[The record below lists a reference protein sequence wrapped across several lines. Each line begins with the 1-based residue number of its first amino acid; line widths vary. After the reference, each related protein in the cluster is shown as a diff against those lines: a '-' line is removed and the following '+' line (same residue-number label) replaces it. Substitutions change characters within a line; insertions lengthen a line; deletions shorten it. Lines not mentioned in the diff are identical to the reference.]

1 MIMNAT
7 LKKILFLLPFLTLLI
22 SCKSAD
28 PMVRQK
34 QVGEIASKLDD
45 RRYIFEAQ
53 SALPMSA
60 KIVHLTSTYTLEVR
74 PDTITAYLPY
84 FGRAYAVSNPNEGG
98 IKFVSTD
105 FKYEIS
111 EKKKGVS
118 RVSIEIKDNPNK
130 YKLSLLIGE
139 LGNTTLYVE
148 QINKQAISFTGNIY

>member
-1 MIMNAT
+1 MNAI
-7 LKKILFLLPFLTLLI
+7 LKKTLFLLPILTLLI

-28 PMVRQK
+28 PMVRQQ
-34 QVGEIASKLDD
+34 QVDEIAEKLDAQN
-45 RRYIFEAQ
+45 YVFEAQ

-60 KIVHLTSTYTLEVR
+60 KIVHLTSTYTLKVR

-84 FGRAYAVSNPNEGG
+84 FGRAYSVSNPTEGG
-98 IKFVSTD
+98 IKFESTN
-105 FKYEIS
+105 FKYEMS

-118 RVSIEIKDNPNK
+118 RVSIEINDNPNK